1 MTYRTMLIKN
11 AFRNRFRSILTI
23 TGIGVA
29 ILAFVFLRTVVD
41 VWNSGLTAAAEDRLV
56 TRHKVSI
63 TMLLPRTYYDRM
75 GNQPNVSSIGY
86 ANWFGATYPKDEHSF
101 FANFAVDDDNYLN
114 VYPEIVVPPDQLA
127 AWKADPA
134 GAIVGQTLA
143 AKYGWKLGDK
153 VTLTGTIYPG
163 DWTFNVCAFYT
174 TTNRAIDKSSFLFH
188 WKYLNDGPISDR
200 MREQVGWLVI
210 RVKDPSQGSAVAGA
224 IDSMFE
230 SSEAQ
235 TLTESERA
243 FNLSFISMYAAIFTA
258 MDVVSVVILLIMTMI
273 VGNTIAMGVRER
285 THEYGVLR
293 AIGFTPRHL
302 MVLIFGE
309 SLFITAIGGAL
320 GLLIALPIVNG
331 FGKFIE
337 DNLGSFFPYFAISS
351 GTVALAAVLALVVG
365 LASAVLPA
373 WTAARLQVTMALRRL
388 G

>member
-1 MTYRTMLIKN
+1 MTYPVMLVKN
-11 AFRNRFRSILTI
+11 AFRNRFRTILTI
-23 TGIGVA
+23 AGIGVA
-29 ILAFVFLRTVVD
+29 VLAFVFLRTVVD

-63 TMLLPRTYYDRM
+63 TMLLPHTYCDRIS
-75 GNQPNVSSIGY
+75 NLPNVSSVGY
-86 ANWFGATYPKDEHSF
+86 ANWFGATYPRDEHSF
-101 FANFAVDDDNYLN
+101 FSNFAVDDENYLN
-114 VYPEIVVPPDQLA
+114 VYPEIVIPPEQLA
-127 AWKADPA
+127 AWRADPA

-143 AKYGWKLGDK
+143 AKYGWRLGDK

-163 DWTFNVCAFYT
+163 DWTFNVRALYT

-188 WKYLNDGPISDR
+188 WKYLNDGVISER
-200 MREQVGWLVI
+200 MREMVCWLVV
-210 RVKDPSQGSAVAGA
+210 RVKDPSQGSAVARSV
-224 IDSMFE
+224 DSMFE
-230 SSEAQ
+230 SSEAE

-243 FNLSFISMYAAIFTA
+243 FNLSFISMYSAIFTA

-320 GLLIALPIVNG
+320 GLLIAVPTVNG

-351 GTVALAAVLALVVG
+351 GTVALAAVLALLVG
-365 LASAVLPA
+365 LGSAVLPA

>member
-1 MTYRTMLIKN
+1 MTYPSMLAKN
-11 AFRNRFRSILTI
+11 AFRNRFRTLLTI
-23 TGIGVA
+23 AGIAVA

-41 VWNSGLTAAAEDRLV
+41 VWNSGISAAAEDRLV

-63 TMLLPRTYYDRM
+63 TMWMPRTYSDRITN
-75 GNQPNVSSIGY
+75 GVPKVSAVGY

-101 FANFAVDDDNYLN
+101 FGNFAVDDDNYLA
-114 VYPEIVVPPDQLA
+114 VYPEIVIPPDQLA
-127 AWKADPA
+127 AWRADPA
-134 GAIVGQTLA
+134 GAIVGETLA

-163 DWTFNVCAFYT
+163 DWTFNVRALYT

-188 WKYLNDGPISDR
+188 WKYLNDGIPER
-200 MREQVGWLVI
+200 MRDQVGWLVV
-210 RVKDPSQGSAVAGA
+210 RVKDPSQGGGVARA
-224 IDSMFE
+224 IDGMFE
-230 SSEAQ
+230 SSEAE

-243 FNLSFISMYAAIFTA
+243 FNLSFISMYSAILTA

-302 MVLIFGE
+302 MVFIFGE
-309 SLFITAIGGAL
+309 SLIITLIGGGI
-320 GLLIALPIVNG
+320 GLLISLPIVNG

-351 GTVALAAVLALVVG
+351 GTVALAATLALAVG
-365 LASAVLPA
+365 IASALLPA
-373 WTAARLQVTMALRRL
+373 WTASRLQVTMALRRL

>member
-1 MTYRTMLIKN
+1 
-11 AFRNRFRSILTI
+11 
-23 TGIGVA
+23 
-29 ILAFVFLRTVVD
+29 
-41 VWNSGLTAAAEDRLV
+41 
-56 TRHKVSI
+56 
-63 TMLLPRTYYDRM
+63 
-75 GNQPNVSSIGY
+75 
-86 ANWFGATYPKDEHSF
+86 
-101 FANFAVDDDNYLN
+101 
-114 VYPEIVVPPDQLA
+114 
-127 AWKADPA
+127 
-134 GAIVGQTLA
+134 
-143 AKYGWKLGDK
+143 
-153 VTLTGTIYPG
+153 
-163 DWTFNVCAFYT
+163 
-174 TTNRAIDKSSFLFH
+174 
-188 WKYLNDGPISDR
+188 
-200 MREQVGWLVI
+200 
-210 RVKDPSQGSAVAGA
+210 
-224 IDSMFE
+224 MFE